1 MALPKFKIG
10 DKIRRIGYAEEW
22 EIIYFRISM
31 DEYDLM
37 SMITRNVFQVP
48 GSTVEHDYELVP
60 DCPVVHANTHYTPG
74 TFGHMRASAI
84 IKADMAMQQGNL
96 IKPKGPKFKAG
107 DKIRSLHYPE
117 VIREVLLVLPNQYII
132 NPHIQGQDK
141 QGYVDAEHL
150 EFLYEKCGIPEE
162 IPLVP
167 DYCNHDWHE
176 YIGIY
181 NHYYYCKSCNQRKP
195 SERP

>member
-1 MALPKFKIG
+1 MAKFAVG

-22 EIIYFRISM
+22 EVIYFRISM

-60 DCPVVHANTHYTPG
+60 ECPVIHANKQ
-74 TFGHMRASAI
+74 A
-84 IKADMAMQQGNL
+84 AMQQGNL

>member
-1 MALPKFKIG
+1 MG
-10 DKIRRIGYAEEW
+10 DRIKHMQYPQSIC
-22 EIIYFRISM
+22 EIIDIDSVWDWYRVKFDS
-31 DEYDLM
+31 DAH
-37 SMITRNVFQVP
+37 P
-48 GSTVEHDYELVP
+48 STIDVRVAEKLYKLIP
-60 DCPVVHANTHYTPG
+60 QCPVVHANTHYNNQPVYAPG

-176 YIGIY
+176 YIGI
-181 NHYYYCKSCNQRKP
+181 
-195 SERP
+195 